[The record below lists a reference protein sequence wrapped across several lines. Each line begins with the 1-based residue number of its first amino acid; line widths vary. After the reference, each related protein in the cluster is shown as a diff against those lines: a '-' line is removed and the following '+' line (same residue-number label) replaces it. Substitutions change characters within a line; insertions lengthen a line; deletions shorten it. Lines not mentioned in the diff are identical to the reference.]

1 MSASQ
6 TKHILKEKVKKEK
19 LSGDRR
25 KMAGKFS
32 QESVIVGHPCCC
44 QASHWRAECVKNVA
58 QGGEP

>member
-6 TKHILKEKVKKEK
+6 TKHILKEKVKMRK

-25 KMAGKFS
+25 KIAGKFS

-44 QASHWRAECVKNVA
+44 QARHWLADYVKNVA
-58 QGGEP
+58 QGG